1 MRRSGPHGRPIL
13 PPDEPLCVAERV
25 QTTGFSVTKTRKIFV
40 KKKKSGMIED
50 QILNWW
56 GTKWT
61 KMAKDT
67 AETEEYFAGTRTIS
81 FRYKDKKKTKQIG
94 HYDAPSYKRGRR
106 LGLRVRVKIGISTH
120 PLGKKTETGGPYL
133 LNSQKATAAA
143 AATLSE
149 STPWCMG
156 MRTV

>member
-1 MRRSGPHGRPIL
+1 MNRPSWGTQGRKGSDNGALCDENEKDFREKEEKRYDLKTKSRLGGAQNGEKWQKTQPKQRNIL
-13 PPDEPLCVAERV
+13 PARGQFLFGIR
-25 QTTGFSVTKTRKIFV
+25 TRKN
-40 KKKKSGMIED
+40 GAD
-50 QILNWW
+50 QAIM
-56 GTKWT
+56 T
-61 KMAKDT
+61 
-67 AETEEYFAGTRTIS
+67 
-81 FRYKDKKKTKQIG
+81 
-94 HYDAPSYKRGRR
+94 HRR
-106 LGLRVRVKIGISTH
+106 IREVGVWGLRVRVKIGILTH